1 MELYKSKLEFD
12 TDLLM
17 SEINQNFQTGSISN
31 DNLKME
37 NYQGTKTQFDKMRYF
52 NESILP
58 IFEGCEFD
66 NIFLFF
72 AQPTGGLYWHKDG
85 GSHYRR
91 FIFPI
96 VSNEDCI
103 NYFKIDDVEYSTR
116 FQNGIIH
123 WFDSQQIEHTIVNN
137 GNSTR
142 VAFLFDVLYTPDGFQ
157 RILEKSFNKTH
168 IFE

>member
-12 TDLLM
+12 TDILI
-17 SEINQNFQTGSISN
+17 SEINRNFDTGSVSN

-37 NYQGTKTQFDKMRYF
+37 NYQGVKHQFDKLEYF
-52 NESILP
+52 NKNVLP

-96 VSNEDCI
+96 VSNEECI
-103 NYFKIDDVEYSTR
+103 NWFKINDEEHSIR
-116 FQNGIIH
+116 FNNGPIY
-123 WFDSQQIEHTIVNN
+123 WFDSQQIEHTIVNK

-142 VAFLFDVLYTPDGFQ
+142 VAFLFDVMYDNEKFSKL
-157 RILEKSFNKTH
+157 LENNFIKTN

>member
-12 TDLLM
+12 VDILI
-17 SEINQNFQTGSISN
+17 SEINQNFQTGSVSN

-37 NYQGTKTQFDKMRYF
+37 NYQGTKTQFDRMKYF
-52 NESILP
+52 NESVLP

-72 AQPTGGLYWHKDG
+72 AQPEGGLYWHKDG

-96 VSNEDCI
+96 VSNEECI
-103 NYFKIDDVEYSTR
+103 NWFKLNDVEHSTKLK
-116 FQNGIIH
+116 NGTIH
-123 WFDSQQIEHTIVNN
+123 WFDSQQIEHTIVNK

-142 VAFLFDVLYTPDGFQ
+142 VAFLFDVMYDEQKFSKL
-157 RILEKSFNKTH
+157 LENNFIKTN

>member
-12 TDLLM
+12 ADIM
-17 SEINQNFQTGSISN
+17 ISEINQHFQTGSISN

-37 NYQGTKTQFDKMRYF
+37 NYQGTKPQFDKLDYF
-52 NESILP
+52 NKNVLP

-72 AQPTGGLYWHKDG
+72 AQPSGQLFWHKDG

-103 NYFKIDDVEYSTR
+103 NWFKLNDKEYSTKLN
-116 FQNGIIH
+116 NGTIH
-123 WFDSQQIEHTIVNN
+123 WFDSQKIEHTIVN
-137 GNSTR
+137 GGSDTR
-142 VAFLFDVLYTPDGFQ
+142 VAFLFDVMYDEEKFSNL
-157 RILEKSFNKTH
+157 LEKNFIKTD